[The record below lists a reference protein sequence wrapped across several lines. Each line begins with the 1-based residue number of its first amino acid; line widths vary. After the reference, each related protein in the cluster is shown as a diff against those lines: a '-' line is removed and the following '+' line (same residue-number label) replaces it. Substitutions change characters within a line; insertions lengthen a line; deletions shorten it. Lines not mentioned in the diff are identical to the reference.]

1 MEVEQQQ
8 LMRSSEE
15 EAELVRSVKKFK
27 DNSTAQATTSHRKQV
42 SYRDS
47 LAGDIPGAY
56 AQAFSFDR
64 IVEDDVDSD
73 SDLDDI
79 VEGMVDVHLSKET
92 KARMRAPWAKALIV
106 KVFGRTVGYNYLSSK
121 LNALWNPFARMDCVN
136 LGKDFFL
143 IRFSDDSD
151 YDKVLRGGPWFIGE
165 HYLEIKPWEP
175 YFKALE
181 ASFDAVAVWVR
192 FPELPIEF
200 YDPEALRE
208 IGKAIGPVL
217 RIDSYTATRT
227 RASYAR
233 LCIQINLMK
242 PLVTAVRVGKLRQ
255 KVLYEGISALCFC
268 CGRMGHKQEACSYR
282 VSSPERTGDAEQSEQ
297 SSPLCDAQKAT
308 QIEPN
313 FGEWML
319 VKRKKRTAQFGR
331 GRGTKISHPQQEV
344 SSKVTKDITN
354 PFDNSLTNFKLDVT
368 FKFNAGQTKGDVGT
382 DFNTSES
389 REITCHTQHI
399 KDTTAIISGEASLH
413 SLVDVIKS
421 QPQKVGSL
429 RGKPIISPRERRN
442 PISSSSRALKRP
454 NPYSVRNQIQHVDHG
469 ARQPPLPFSDHY
481 RVGNMVSQQSHS
493 HPRRGDCSN
502 PGSPNGSFGQV

>member
-1 MEVEQQQ
+1 
-8 LMRSSEE
+8 MRSSEE

-27 DNSTAQATTSHRKQV
+27 DSSTAQATASHHKQV

-47 LAGDIPGAY
+47 LVGDIPGAY

-64 IVEDDVDSD
+64 IVEDDVDSN

-79 VEGMVDVHLSKET
+79 VEGKVDVHLSKET

-106 KVFGRTVGYNYLSSK
+106 KVF
-121 LNALWNPFARMDCVN
+121 
-136 LGKDFFL
+136 
-143 IRFSDDSD
+143 
-151 YDKVLRGGPWFIGE
+151 
-165 HYLEIKPWEP
+165 
-175 YFKALE
+175 
-181 ASFDAVAVWVR
+181 
-192 FPELPIEF
+192 
-200 YDPEALRE
+200 ALRE

-217 RIDSYTATRT
+217 RIDSYTATGTRT
-227 RASYAR
+227 SYAR

-282 VSSPERTGDAEQSEQ
+282 VSSPEQTGDAEQSE
-297 SSPLCDAQKAT
+297 PLCDAQKAT
-308 QIEPN
+308 QTEPN

-354 PFDNSLTNFKLDVT
+354 PFDNSLTNFKPDVT

-389 REITCHTQHI
+389 REISCHTQHI
-399 KDTTAIISGEASLH
+399 KDTTAIINGEASLR
-413 SLVDVIKS
+413 SSVDVIKS

-454 NPYSVRNQIQHVDHG
+454 NPYFVRNQIQHADHG
-469 ARQPPLPFSDHY
+469 AWQPLLPFSDHY

-493 HPRRGDCSN
+493 HPRCGDCSN
-502 PGSPNGSFGQV
+502 PGSPDGSFGQVRGGIGKSLEAHVSDHTN

>member
-106 KVFGRTVGYNYLSSK
+106 KVF
-121 LNALWNPFARMDCVN
+121 
-136 LGKDFFL
+136 
-143 IRFSDDSD
+143 
-151 YDKVLRGGPWFIGE
+151 
-165 HYLEIKPWEP
+165 
-175 YFKALE
+175 
-181 ASFDAVAVWVR
+181 
-192 FPELPIEF
+192 
-200 YDPEALRE
+200 ALRE